1 MTTDLP
7 CVVTSRRATRFRSG
21 RAAALALLAL
31 AGAAFG
37 GCSFLFVDGPPANH
51 QSLAYFDCS
60 SSRLAPVTDL
70 VLAGLEGLGTYATY
84 SNGNSGLGSD
94 SDVIVPALVAALFA
108 ASGVVGLQRVS
119 KCDEAKSL
127 LMMRS
132 LESTRRSPPPP
143 FRPAADPWLAP
154 PPALGGA
161 WREPAAP
168 ADNQHSPP
176 PPSPAP
182 IPTPTPTPSAPSP
195 TPAP

>member
-1 MTTDLP
+1 MTSDSCL
-7 CVVTSRRATRFRSG
+7 VTSRRARGFRG
-21 RAAALALLAL
+21 AAGPVLLGL
-31 AGAAFG
+31 AGLASG
-37 GCSFLFVDGPPANH
+37 GCSLLFVDGPPANH
-51 QSLAYFDCS
+51 QSLPYFDCS

-70 VLAGLEGLGTYATY
+70 VLAGLEGIGTFAAY
-84 SNGNSGLGSD
+84 SDGNGLRSD

-119 KCDEAKSL
+119 RCDEAKSL

-154 PPALGGA
+154 APALGGG
-161 WREPAAP
+161 WRAPAAP
-168 ADNQHSPP
+168 ADDRAAPP
-176 PPSPAP
+176 APSPAP
-182 IPTPTPTPSAPSP
+182 VSPAP